1 VPIVEQLSGQN
12 FIGGKDMSNNQ
23 TLGELR
29 AEFGQS
35 RFLAMPIAGTLAWS
49 VAGIL
54 GAILPTD
61 SASLALFIC
70 TGFIFPLGLLIA
82 HLTGEDLLGTKSN
95 NELDR
100 LFGLTILMANFVWG
114 IGIPFYMIEP
124 SSLPLSVGIFL
135 GLMWIPFSWMIQH
148 WIGMF
153 HAIARTAL
161 VVAAWLLFP
170 DLRFVLIPALIVIIY
185 LISIY
190 VLIKR
195 APSKPVST
203 SVA

>member
-1 VPIVEQLSGQN
+1 
-12 FIGGKDMSNNQ
+12 MSNDQ

-54 GAILPTD
+54 GVILPAD
-61 SASLALFIC
+61 SASFALFFC
-70 TGFIFPLGLLIA
+70 TGFIFPLALLIA
-82 HLTGEDLLGTKSN
+82 RLTGEDLLGTKSN
-95 NELDR
+95 NDLDR

-135 GLMWIPFSWMIQH
+135 GLIWIPFSWMIQH
-148 WIGMF
+148 WVGMF

-161 VVAAWLLFP
+161 VVAAWFLFP
-170 DLRFVLIPALIVIIY
+170 DLRFVLVPVLIVIIY

-195 APSKPVST
+195 APSKPAST

>member
-1 VPIVEQLSGQN
+1 
-12 FIGGKDMSNNQ
+12 M
-23 TLGELR
+23 
-29 AEFGQS
+29 
-35 RFLAMPIAGTLAWS
+35 FL
-49 VAGIL
+49 
-54 GAILPTD
+54 
-61 SASLALFIC
+61 C
-70 TGFIFPLGLLIA
+70 TGSIFPLGLLVA
-82 HLTGEDLLGTKSN
+82 RLTGEDLLGTKSN

-100 LFGLTILMANFVWG
+100 LFGLTILMANLVWG
-114 IGIPFYMIEP
+114 IGIPFFMIEP

-153 HAIARTAL
+153 HAIARTVL